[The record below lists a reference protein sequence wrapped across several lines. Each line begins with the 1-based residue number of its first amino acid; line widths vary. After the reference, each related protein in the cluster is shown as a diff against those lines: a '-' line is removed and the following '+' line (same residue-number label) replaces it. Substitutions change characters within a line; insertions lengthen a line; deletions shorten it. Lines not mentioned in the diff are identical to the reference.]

1 MIAYFYHKTTGLP
14 LVGGTV
20 KMTLVNA
27 NSNSIVVN
35 AGAMS
40 EVTNLPGAYYHPYL
54 ADLNIDY
61 IGQYTCTDSNYVSS
75 IDKIY
80 LQASRTSVWSYSNK
94 NDFGAIDRDNI
105 EKIKKIVDTLKDL
118 IESTKKEIMNQEEKE
133 IDFSSIIDKI
143 DSIEIPEMEKI
154 DLSPV
159 TKKIDSFS
167 KDINEIKKMVKYDYS
182 KDIEEAVK
190 EKESEMND
198 QFEKTKE
205 EIFTDANEV
214 IRLLEEENIQ
224 VKDSLKNKIISSL
237 SE

>member
-1 MIAYFYHKTTGLP
+1 MKKIIDGL
-14 LVGGTV
+14 
-20 KMTLVNA
+20 
-27 NSNSIVVN
+27 
-35 AGAMS
+35 
-40 EVTNLPGAYYHPYL
+40 E
-54 ADLNIDY
+54 
-61 IGQYTCTDSNYVSS
+61 
-75 IDKIY
+75 DKI
-80 LQASRTSVWSYSNK
+80 
-94 NDFGAIDRDNI
+94 
-105 EKIKKIVDTLKDL
+105 
-118 IESTKKEIMNQEEKE
+118 KEIIDSKEEKE
-133 IDFSSIIDKI
+133 MDFSSIIDKI

-224 VKDSLKNKIISSL
+224 VKESLKNKIISSL

>member
-1 MIAYFYHKTTGLP
+1 MIAYFYHKTTGAP

-20 KMTLVNA
+20 TMTLVNA
-27 NSNSIVVN
+27 SANQIVVN
-35 AGAMS
+35 AGPMS
-40 EVTNLPGAYYHPYL
+40 EVTNLPGAYYHPYV
-54 ADLNIDY
+54 ADMNIDY
-61 IGQYTCTDSNYVSS
+61 IGQYISSDPNYISS

-80 LQASRTSVWSYSNK
+80 LQASRVSVWSFSSK
-94 NDFGAIDRDNI
+94 NDFSAIDRDNI
-105 EKIKKIVDTLKDL
+105 EKMKKIIDGLEDK
-118 IESTKKEIMNQEEKE
+118 IKEIIDSKEEKE

-143 DSIEIPEMEKI
+143 DCIEMPEMEKI

-167 KDINEIKKMVKYDYS
+167 KDIKEIKKLAKYDYS

-205 EIFTDANEV
+205 EIFSDANEI
-214 IRLLEEENIQ
+214 IRILEEENIQ
-224 VKDSLKNKIISSL
+224 VKESLKNKIISSL